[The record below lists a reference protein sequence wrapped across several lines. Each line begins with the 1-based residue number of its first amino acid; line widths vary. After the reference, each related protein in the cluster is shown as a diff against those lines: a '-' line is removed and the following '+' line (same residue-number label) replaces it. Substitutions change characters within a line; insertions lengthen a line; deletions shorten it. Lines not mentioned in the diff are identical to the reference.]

1 MASAERHPQMCEGR
15 LVDGLYVELARQLG
29 LRLLTTDQRRAR
41 STPIAE
47 AIS

>member
-29 LRLLTTDQRRAR
+29 LRLLTTDHAR